1 MNAVVYNLP
10 HPPHPV
16 YGFLM
21 QQPKGTKTQSQAQ
34 QILPGGP
41 TENEVS
47 VFML

>member
-10 HPPHPV
+10 IPHLV
-16 YGFLM
+16 YGFLL
-21 QQPKGTKTQSQAQ
+21 QQPKGTETQSQAQ

-47 VFML
+47 VFTL